1 VEAKVDDFD
10 IKGAVK
16 LLCSDDS
23 LASFNEDVAKELKK
37 KNIPHHLVNFFFRRF
52 QTGRLFFN
60 SQ

>member
-37 KNIPHHLVNFFFRRF
+37 KHPSPSSELFF
-52 QTGRLFFN
+52 QTLSNRKTFL
-60 SQ
+60 